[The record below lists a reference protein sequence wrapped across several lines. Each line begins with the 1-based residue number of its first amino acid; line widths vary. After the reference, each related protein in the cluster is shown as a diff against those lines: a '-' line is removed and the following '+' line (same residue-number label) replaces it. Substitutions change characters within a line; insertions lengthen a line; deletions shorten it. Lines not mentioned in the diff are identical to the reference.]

1 MPLQRIDARELERV
15 AKPARALRSA
25 NQWRSVDGTA
35 FRAARDYG
43 GCCERF
49 GGSTNVL
56 RTGGD
61 IVPTHVFRPRT
72 GAQGAQRDAGGR
84 VRIDDGGSN
93 DLRLLRRPPSSTTTP
108 ATRSARPWDPSTS
121 RDTPTVSG
129 SFSVPETRFFRRREN
144 AAVARSFWPD
154 RRVWSCRRARGPLER
169 RKRLPWRRVSVGF
182 GWISSRDRTNAIR
195 SLQHPHGWA

>member
-1 MPLQRIDARELERV
+1 MPLQRIDVREVERV

-49 GGSTNVL
+49 GGSTKVL
-56 RTGGD
+56 RTGATSN

-121 RDTPTVSG
+121 RNTPTVSG
-129 SFSVPETRFFRRREN
+129 RFRC
-144 AAVARSFWPD
+144 P
-154 RRVWSCRRARGPLER
+154 RRVFFADEKTLPSRGLFGRTVAYGHADVRAAL
-169 RKRLPWRRVSVGF
+169 
-182 GWISSRDRTNAIR
+182 
-195 SLQHPHGWA
+195 